1 MMEGLIKS
9 LLQTYAG
16 ELENVEPTNNVSE
29 FVQETLIMLIPEID
43 PGYEYLVEIIVKVFV
58 LQANNDPAKVLAK
71 FNKFTKA
78 YIKFAKENLEE

>member
-29 FVQETLIMLIPEID
+29 FIQETMVMLIPEID

-58 LQANNDPAKVLAK
+58 LRANENPAGMLDK
-71 FNKFTKA
+71 FTRFTKA
-78 YIKFAKENLEE
+78 YVEFAKENMEE